1 MSNSYKQTQNA
12 KRNEKIEEYLSNGTR
27 NLRGRGGKH
36 LKEMMISNR
45 PDKELKETVMRM
57 VTKLETGIEKLRK
70 KLIKEL
76 ESTTEKQS
84 DLENT
89 VTKMKNM
96 LEKST
101 SNQLIQKN
109 NK

>member
-1 MSNSYKQTQNA
+1 
-12 KRNEKIEEYLSNGTR
+12 
-27 NLRGRGGKH
+27 
-36 LKEMMISNR
+36 
-45 PDKELKETVMRM
+45 MRM
-57 VTKLETGIEKLRK
+57 VTKLETSIEKLRK
-70 KLIKEL
+70 KLIKQL

-84 DLENT
+84 DLKNI
-89 VTKMKNM
+89 VTKIKNM

>member
-1 MSNSYKQTQNA
+1 MK
-12 KRNEKIEEYLSNGTR
+12 
-27 NLRGRGGKH
+27 
-36 LKEMMISNR
+36 
-45 PDKELKETVMRM
+45 M
-57 VTKLETGIEKLRK
+57 VTKLETSIEKLRK
-70 KLIKEL
+70 KLIKQL

-84 DLENT
+84 DLKNI

>member
-1 MSNSYKQTQNA
+1 
-12 KRNEKIEEYLSNGTR
+12 
-27 NLRGRGGKH
+27 
-36 LKEMMISNR
+36 MISNR

-57 VTKLETGIEKLRK
+57 VTKLEAGIEKVRK

-76 ESTTEKQS
+76 KSTTEKQS
-84 DLENT
+84 DLKNT

-101 SNQLIQKN
+101 SK
-109 NK
+109 

>member
-1 MSNSYKQTQNA
+1 
-12 KRNEKIEEYLSNGTR
+12 
-27 NLRGRGGKH
+27 
-36 LKEMMISNR
+36 
-45 PDKELKETVMRM
+45 MRM
-57 VTKLETGIEKLRK
+57 VTKLETSIEKLRK
-70 KLIKEL
+70 KLIKQL

-84 DLENT
+84 DLKNI